1 MKSAIDS
8 QAMKKGAALVVVM
21 WVLILVAMIVS
32 VFAFEM
38 QMEARIISAQ
48 RKRFKAEQLALAGIE
63 LSRAMLSFK
72 EENSAE
78 EIIYED
84 PYLNAAA
91 HIAKGFAVEY
101 SEEFGDGEI
110 SIRIDFEESRLNI
123 RTLTP
128 DDWRMIF
135 EQANIPNTRWDD
147 MIDCLDDWQDENDL
161 HQLNGAESDDP
172 FYRERGYEC
181 KNGPVDTVDELM
193 LVKNWGEDVLYGT
206 PENGISGIADW
217 LTTWGD
223 GKTDP
228 STASPEVLYSLSIP
242 EETVKAI
249 LEIRRGID
257 GEDGTDDDGITQ
269 ADFDAMG
276 LDPKRFTLSPQYASV
291 TSIGRVGNVENRIS
305 CIFNL
310 GEDTLSPL
318 FWTEGKLSE

>member
-8 QAMKKGAALVVVM
+8 QTMKKGAALVVVM
-21 WVLILVAMIVS
+21 WVLIIVAMIVS

-38 QMEARIISAQ
+38 QMEAHIISAR

-63 LSRAMLSFK
+63 LSKAMLSFK

-84 PYLNAAA
+84 PYRNEAAR
-91 HIAKGFAVEY
+91 IAKGVAVEY
-101 SEEFGDGEI
+101 SEEFGDGRV

-123 RTLTP
+123 RTLTS
-128 DDWRMIF
+128 DDWKMIF

-181 KNGPVDTVDELM
+181 KNGPVDTVDEL
-193 LVKNWGEDVLYGT
+193 LLIKNWGEDVLYGT
-206 PENGISGIADW
+206 PENGISGIADR

-223 GKTDP
+223 GKIDP
-228 STASPEVLYSLSIP
+228 STASPAVLYSLSIP
-242 EETVKAI
+242 EETVEAV

-269 ADFDAMG
+269 ADFDAIG
-276 LDPKRFTLSPQYASV
+276 LDPKLFTLSPRYASV
-291 TSIGRVGNVENRIS
+291 ISIGRVGNVKNRIS
-305 CIFNL
+305 CIFKL

-318 FWTEGKLSE
+318 FWTEGKPSE